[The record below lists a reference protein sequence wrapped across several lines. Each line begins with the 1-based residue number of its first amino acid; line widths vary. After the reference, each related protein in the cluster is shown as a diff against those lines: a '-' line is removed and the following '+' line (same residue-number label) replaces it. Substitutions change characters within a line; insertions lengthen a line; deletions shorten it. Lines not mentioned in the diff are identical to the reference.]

1 MGEVFSVYLPQWE
14 LRRDVYDWLDGF
26 ERLGSLLNGKVFPM
40 RSSLM
45 KGAVMVVS
53 IAETP
58 EHIALEF
65 KKDPSIFGRVGCSY
79 SLKLDF
85 TCNNPSDDYL
95 EDGFLILD
103 RPEIEPISLWREFL
117 EHELRDEI
125 SIFIMAL
132 DLTSPGSGYHGRY
145 VLESEDFLRFGE
157 GRSADISGDYEY
169 MRENGINR
177 SPDLD
182 FSLVWKAL
190 NATNGLKS
198 GVPDTPFGKVIS
210 AITYLYAGV
219 SSSARFFDV
228 VWACYGLEGFF
239 GEGGGSRAKQVEDK
253 VSLFLGLEHDRIR
266 LLLKRLY
273 ELRSK
278 FIHGNSAVS
287 SALVEVEPPP
297 GKFSTEEWDAQH
309 VGTYLLLEIARECIR
324 RGISRQEF
332 GLVLK

>member
-1 MGEVFSVYLPQWE
+1 MAEVFSVYLPQWE
-14 LRRDVYDWLDGF
+14 VRRDVYDWLDGF
-26 ERLGSLLNGKVFPM
+26 ERLGSLLNGKVFPL
-40 RSSLM
+40 RSSLV
-45 KGAVMVVS
+45 KGATMGVS
-53 IAETP
+53 ITETP

-65 KKDPSIFGRVGCSY
+65 KKDTTIFRRLGCSY
-79 SLKLDF
+79 SLRLKF
-85 TCNNPSDDYL
+85 TYSDPPGEYL
-95 EDGFLILD
+95 RENFLLLD
-103 RPEIEPISLWREFL
+103 RPEIEPISLWREFV
-117 EHELRDEI
+117 EHELHDEV

-132 DLTSPGSGYHGRY
+132 DLTSPGSGYHGSY
-145 VLESEDFLRFGE
+145 VIESEEFLRFGK
-157 GRSADISGDYEY
+157 GRSAHVSGDYEY
-169 MRENGINR
+169 MRENGIGR
-177 SPDLD
+177 GPDLD
-182 FSLVWKAL
+182 FSSVWKAL
-190 NATNGLKS
+190 NSTNGLKS
-198 GVPDTPFGKVIS
+198 GVPDTPFGKIIS

-239 GEGGGSRAKQVEDK
+239 GEGGASRAKQVEDK

-266 LLLKRLY
+266 PLLKRLY
-273 ELRSK
+273 DLRSK